1 MAFTLPELPYAK
13 DALEPVIDAQTM
25 EIHHGKHHNTYV
37 TKVNSALEGTNL
49 EGKSLETIFADMT
62 QVPEDKRTVVRN
74 NGGGTW
80 NHDLFWE
87 VMCPPGQGGQ
97 PQGDLAQ
104 ALENEIGGLEK
115 FKEDFKAAALGRFG
129 SGWAWLIV
137 KPDGKLSI
145 THTKNQDNPLMK
157 GLPDFEGENGTPIL
171 GIDVWEHAYY
181 LKYQNRRPDY
191 VSAWFD
197 VVNWEAV
204 SKKYEAAKNGQSVLA
219 NA

>member
-49 EGKSLETIFADMT
+49 EGKSLEAIFADMT

-157 GLPDFEGENGTPIL
+157 GLADFEGENGTPIL

-197 VVNWEAV
+197 VVNWDAV